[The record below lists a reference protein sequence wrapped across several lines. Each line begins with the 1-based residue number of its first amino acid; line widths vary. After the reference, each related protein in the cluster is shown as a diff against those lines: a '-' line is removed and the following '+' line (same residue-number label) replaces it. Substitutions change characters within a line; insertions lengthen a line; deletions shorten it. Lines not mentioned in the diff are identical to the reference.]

1 MDQEKK
7 SQEFYERL
15 KTQLEDHTA
24 WPSLYLYKF
33 IFPATL
39 ENMAEIQSIFDGS
52 DAEINTRDSKK
63 GNFSSISVKVMM
75 DSPEKVVEKYLEVSK
90 IEGLISL

>member
-15 KTQLEDHTA
+15 KSQLKEDTE
-24 WPSLYLYKF
+24 WPSIYLFKF

-39 ENMAEIQSIFDGS
+39 ENMAEIQSIFDGT

-63 GNFSSISVKVMM
+63 GNFSSISIKVMM